1 MSINDDVQGL
11 SPGALVT
18 LYELDL
24 RDIGGDVMRFH
35 GYQTGPVK
43 FQGKTYSPWAIAAE
57 GFERTGEPQ
66 QPMPTLSVGNIG
78 KDTNG
83 KPIAGVIS
91 SLCYALQDLVGATVT
106 RRRTFSKYLDGR
118 PTADPLAEFPP
129 EIWIV
134 EQKSSESA
142 ELVTFS
148 LSSPMD
154 FDDIQMPARQIVANV
169 CPWLWIGGYRGPYCG
184 YTGSRMFDKDDKPV
198 SSITLDQCSG
208 LLRSCALRFG
218 EGSALN
224 FGGFPSSDKVNG

>member
-78 KDTNG
+78 KDANG
-83 KPIAGVIS
+83 EPIAGVIS

-129 EIWIV
+129 EICY
-134 EQKSSESA
+134 KF
-142 ELVTFS
+142 L
-148 LSSPMD
+148 
-154 FDDIQMPARQIVANV
+154 
-169 CPWLWIGGYRGPYCG
+169 
-184 YTGSRMFDKDDKPV
+184 
-198 SSITLDQCSG
+198 
-208 LLRSCALRFG
+208 
-218 EGSALN
+218 
-224 FGGFPSSDKVNG
+224 